1 MKKNYNL
8 INRFFS
14 FIILLVM
21 LAILPINS
29 IVGQSTVFVDDF
41 GSSHTSLTSGG
52 IPTMTYVATNTSNTG
67 SPIIESVTATGTV
80 PYLKLVTYLSSG
92 PTAGESF
99 ITGSL
104 STFLNQFKSTL
115 NTNTG
120 VVTWSFN
127 IRENQG
133 TMSGLLAT
141 QRYIGVVLAASEAN
155 LLSPTCTGYMVSQ
168 GATTTSGLQLVKFS
182 AGLGVAATPT
192 TIITAPTVTSS
203 KDWFSVKVTYDPSTN
218 SWTLYQRTDA
228 LSATIGWVDPMT
240 GTYSST
246 SSPVVDADYVGT
258 SMSSFGFFGNHPAST
273 TAFNCQFDNFRV
285 QVNVPVTYTATW
297 PKAENPTPT
306 GFTAKVN
313 ANVAG
318 TSYYVVL
325 ANGAAAPTSA
335 QVKAGKNASDATAIS
350 SGSIACA
357 AGSTEYS
364 AAVTGLS
371 NSTSYD
377 VYFVAQD
384 ASGSNLQSTPV
395 KVTVSTSAS
404 ATAPLIQDPTSA
416 NILNNSADLGGN
428 ITSDGGSAIT
438 ERGTVWNTTAGVT
451 IANNKLA
458 DGLTATGIF
467 TQNRTGLPSKTQIF
481 YKGYVTNSVGT
492 SLTTTEG
499 NFYTLADEPTD
510 QVTNFAA
517 IPTPN
522 YTGSSIDLSW
532 TPATTASGYLI
543 LYKKGSTT
551 APTGRPTDA
560 NKYSV
565 GSGIGNG
572 IVAADI
578 TSGTTASISVGGLS
592 TSSTYAYV
600 VIAYNSD
607 GVNAGTYNYFLTS
620 PPTASATTDLNTGF
634 VNQNNCSKAFTSN
647 GKLIIFGGDVYNS
660 VGMKVASVKSSTEK
674 TELSLRSGVYII
686 RTLNGNQK
694 VVLQ

>member
-1 MKKNYNL
+1 MKKYYKTNTRIFLLFILGILASQPFNL
-8 INRFFS
+8 
-14 FIILLVM
+14 LL
-21 LAILPINS
+21 
-29 IVGQSTVFVDDF
+29 GQSTVFVDDF

-52 IPTMTYVATNTSNTG
+52 SPLMTYTATNTSNTG
-67 SPIIESVTATGTV
+67 SPIIESASATGTV

-92 PTAGESF
+92 PTAGESYL
-99 ITGSL
+99 TGPL
-104 STFLNQFKSTL
+104 STFLSQYKSTL

-133 TMSGLLAT
+133 TMNGLTAS
-141 QRYIGVVLAASEAN
+141 QRYIGVVLAASDAN
-155 LLSPTCTGYMVSQ
+155 LLSTNCSGYMVSQ

-192 TIITAPTVTSS
+192 TIIAAPTVTSS
-203 KDWFSVKVTYDPSTN
+203 KDWFSVKVSYDPSTN
-218 SWTLYQRTDA
+218 SWTLSQRTDA
-228 LSATIGWVDPMT
+228 LSATIGWADPAT
-240 GTYSST
+240 GTYSSI
-246 SSPVVDADYVGT
+246 SSPVVDADYVST
-258 SMSSFGFFGNHPAST
+258 SMNAFGFFGNHPAST

-285 QVNVPVTYTATW
+285 QVNVPVTYTANW
-297 PKAENPTPT
+297 PKAENATPS

-325 ANGAAAPTSA
+325 PNATAAPTSA
-335 QVKAGKNASDATAIS
+335 QVKAGKNASDLAAIA

-357 AGSTEYS
+357 AGLTEYS

-377 VYFVAQD
+377 VYYVAQD
-384 ASGSNLQSTPV
+384 AAGSNLQSSPV
-395 KVTVSTSAS
+395 KVSISTTAS

-438 ERGTVWNTTAGVT
+438 ERGTVWSTTTGVT

-458 DGLTATGIF
+458 DGLISTGIF
-467 TQNRTGLPSKTQIF
+467 TQNRTALPSKTQIF
-481 YKGYVTNSVGT
+481 YKGYVTNSMGT
-492 SLTTTEG
+492 SLTATEG
-499 NFYTLADEPTD
+499 NFFTLADEPTD
-510 QVTNFAA
+510 QVTNLAA
-517 IPTPN
+517 VPTPGL
-522 YTGSSIDLSW
+522 TGSSIDLSW

-543 LYKKGSTT
+543 LYKKGSTV
-551 APTGRPTDA
+551 APTGRPSDA

-572 IVAADI
+572 IVAADV
-578 TSGTTASISVGGLS
+578 TSGTTASISIGGL
-592 TSSTYAYV
+592 TSSSIYAYV

-607 GVNAGTYNYFLTS
+607 GTNAGTYNYNITS
-620 PPTASATTDLNTGF
+620 GPTASAATDLGTALNNTNADKIAY
-634 VNQNNCSKAFTSN
+634 VSN
-647 GKLIIFGGDVYNS
+647 GKLIIFDTAEVYNS
-660 VGMKVASVKSSTEK
+660 IGMKVASVKSNQK
-674 TELSLRSGVYII
+674 TELSLHSGIYIVKSNNSI
-686 RTLNGNQK
+686 QK
-694 VVLQ
+694 VIL

>member
-1 MKKNYNL
+1 MKKNYYK

-14 FIILLVM
+14 FIFLVILT
-21 LAILPINS
+21 ILPINS
-29 IVGQSTVFVDDF
+29 MVGQSTVFIDDF
-41 GSSHTSLTSGG
+41 GSSHTSLISGG
-52 IPTMTYVATNTSNTG
+52 TPLMTYTQINATGSGTPLLESTLATNTAPYLKIIGAASGNTAGQSYMTGTIPSPLNTTLSSNTG
-67 SPIIESVTATGTV
+67 TI
-80 PYLKLVTYLSSG
+80 
-92 PTAGESF
+92 
-99 ITGSL
+99 
-104 STFLNQFKSTL
+104 
-115 NTNTG
+115 
-120 VVTWSFN
+120 TWSFN
-127 IRENQG
+127 MRQNYG
-133 TMSGLLAT
+133 AMSGLSAT
-141 QRYIGVVLAASEAN
+141 QRFFGVILAASESN
-155 LLSPTCTGYMVSQ
+155 LLSATCKGYMISQ
-168 GATTTSGLQLVKFS
+168 GFSTTLGYQLVRFD
-182 AGLGVAATPT
+182 AGLGATGTTT
-192 TIITAPTVTSS
+192 TIISAPTVASS
-203 KDWFSVKVTYDPSTN
+203 KDYMSIKVTYDPTTST
-218 SWTLYQRTDA
+218 WTLYERTDA
-228 LSATIGWVDPMT
+228 ASATVGFLDPTTCSTQIGSPTVDATNTGIAT
-240 GTYSST
+240 GT
-246 SSPVVDADYVGT
+246 
-258 SMSSFGFFGNHPAST
+258 FGYFVNHTTST
-273 TAFNCQFDNFRV
+273 TTFNAYVDNFRI
-285 QVNVPVTYTATW
+285 QLNLPVTFTTNW
-297 PKAENPTPT
+297 PKAENPTPS
-306 GFTAKVN
+306 GFTAKVST
-313 ANVAG
+313 NVAG

-325 ANGAAAPTSA
+325 ANGAVAPTSA
-335 QVKAGKNASDATAIS
+335 QVKGGKNASDAAAIS
-350 SGSIACA
+350 SGSIVCA

-371 NSTSYD
+371 SSTSYD

-438 ERGTVWNTTAGVT
+438 ERGTIWNTTAGVT

-467 TQNRTGLPSKTQIF
+467 TQNRIGLPSKTQIF
-481 YKGYVTNSVGT
+481 YKGYVTNGIGT

-543 LYKKGSTT
+543 LYKKGSTV
-551 APTGRPTDA
+551 APSGRPTDA
-560 NKYSV
+560 IKYSV
-565 GSGIGNG
+565 GSSIGNG
-572 IVAADI
+572 IVAADV

-620 PPTASATTDLNTGF
+620 PPTASATTDLNTGV
-634 VNQNNCSKAFTSN
+634 VNPNNYSKAFTSN

-660 VGMKVASVKSSTEK
+660 VGMKVASVKLSNER
-674 TELSLRSGVYII
+674 TELSLCSGVYVVK
-686 RTLNGNQK
+686 TLNGTQK